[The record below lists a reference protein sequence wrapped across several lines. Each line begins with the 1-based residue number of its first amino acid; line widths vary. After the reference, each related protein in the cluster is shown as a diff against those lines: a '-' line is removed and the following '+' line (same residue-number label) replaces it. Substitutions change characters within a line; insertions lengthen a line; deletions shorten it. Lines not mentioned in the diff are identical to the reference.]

1 MSETYCRAEMK
12 FIDVTAIND
21 ATVTTRD
28 NQQYGDIGMF
38 QSETAQADYG
48 TLELNEFILDGSK
61 TILPDAPG
69 DIGFWSDAESKDD
82 CTFDRNPKIAI
93 NFTEPHSSS
102 GITLYFAEDYPA
114 ELVITW
120 YTIGGAK
127 LMAETFYPDAL
138 TYVCKKQ
145 VQNYGMLTVEFIR
158 TRLPARYVKLQYIL
172 YGQYIAW
179 DRDIVQTATVQE
191 DIDVTSAT
199 LPINTAAIS
208 ILDADNDF
216 DAENESG
223 AWRSVQKTQEVV
235 LSEYK
240 DGALHPVGAFYID
253 DFSFADNIANFTMI
267 DAIGLT
273 DKYTFYAGKVYDGER
288 AGTILAAIF
297 AACGITRYT
306 VDEEVANMQ
315 LSGYLG
321 IQTCRAAI
329 QQVCFA
335 AGAVADDSRSDTIKI
350 YRPDRYV
357 SATVGTDR
365 KFNGDTK
372 VTLDAYV
379 SGVSIECNKYSLEAE
394 ETEAFKGILPSGR
407 TTITFSEPYS
417 EIRASRGTLVEVKT
431 NYLVIDMP
439 DSGECIITGRKYT
452 GNAFS
457 IQKNVENPD
466 AGEPENVIAYS
477 GITLYNSEYL
487 NTLADKLLSYHVLR
501 KKLDMRYL
509 TDGEGVG
516 DWVNIRSISG
526 KMATTLVESQSID
539 LTGGYIAA
547 AACRGYTTVLTEDIF
562 AGTELYTGGDVII

>member
-12 FIDVTAIND
+12 FIDVTALGD
-21 ATVTTRD
+21 ATVTTQD
-28 NQQYGDIGMF
+28 NQPYGDAGVF

-61 TILPDAPG
+61 TVLPDAPG

-82 CTFDRNPKIAI
+82 CTFDRNPKITI

-120 YTIGGAK
+120 YTIGRAK

-172 YGQYIAW
+172 YGQYITW

-199 LPINTAAIS
+199 LPINTAAIA
-208 ILDADNDF
+208 ILDVNNDF

-223 AWRSVQKTQEVV
+223 AWNSIQKTQEVV

-240 DGALHPVGAFYID
+240 DGVLYPAGAFYID
-253 DFSFADNIANFTMI
+253 DFSFADNIANFSMI

-273 DKYTFYAGKVYDGER
+273 DKYMFYAGKVYDGEQ
-288 AGTILAAIF
+288 AGAILTAIF

-306 VDEEVANMQ
+306 VDEDVANMR

-379 SGVSIECNKYSLEAE
+379 SGVSIECNKYSHEAE

-417 EIRASRGTLVEVKT
+417 EIRASQGTLVEVKT
-431 NYLVIDMP
+431 NYLVIDMQ
-439 DSGECIITGRKYT
+439 DSGECIITGHKYT

-539 LTGGYIAA
+539 LTGGYIAT